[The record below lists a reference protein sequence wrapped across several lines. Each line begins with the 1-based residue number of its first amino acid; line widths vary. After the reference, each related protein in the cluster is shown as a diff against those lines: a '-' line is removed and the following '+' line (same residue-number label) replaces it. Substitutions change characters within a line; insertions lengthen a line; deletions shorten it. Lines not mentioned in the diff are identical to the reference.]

1 MARGYDTEFRDF
13 VEASRARLRRTAY
26 LMCGDWDRAADVVQ
40 EAFIRLYVA
49 WPRIDHGP
57 GLAAYARSAVAS
69 VAIDQGRKR
78 SSSEVVRDQVHVAG
92 AADEIAGVA
101 DRVVVLAA
109 LAALPPRQRACVVL
123 RFYEDLGVAEVAQI
137 LGCRQGTVKS
147 QTARALDTL
156 RRTLGD
162 PALTDGASS

>member
-1 MARGYDTEFRDF
+1 MARGYDTEFLDF
-13 VEASRARLRRTAY
+13 VEGSRGRLRRTAY
-26 LMCGDWDRAADVVQ
+26 LMCGDWDRAADLVQ

-57 GLAAYARSAVAS
+57 GLAAYARRTVAHI
-69 VAIDQGRKR
+69 AIDQGRKR
-78 SSSEVVRDQVHVAG
+78 SSSEVVRERVAPTE
-92 AADEIAGVA
+92 AADDTAGVA
-101 DRVVVLAA
+101 DRLVVLAA
-109 LAALPPRQRACVVL
+109 LGELPPRQRACLVL

-147 QTARALDTL
+147 QTSRALETL

-162 PALTDGASS
+162 PALTDGAAS